1 MLSLVQTNS
10 HLIEHM
16 IKKCKVFGP
25 MKLWQQPLKTSSS
38 YGLRRPS
45 RTTRKRCG
53 PCLSRMIPGNAEMS
67 QRLQWLLLIFICA
80 RRLEDRA
87 RHKKQ
92 ECLRTFK
99 SSCNAINDRSFTRA
113 HYISYQPLP
122 CKGSAT
128 CVAIIDR
135 FDLIL
140 PARNSV
146 QATVAIHGANCSEM
160 RLVIFELIESQKGN
174 FFKVYTT
181 SKNVMYTQPCT

>member
-1 MLSLVQTNS
+1 MQ
-10 HLIEHM
+10 
-16 IKKCKVFGP
+16 
-25 MKLWQQPLKTSSS
+25 
-38 YGLRRPS
+38 GLRANEVVAAAFEDIFIVRSEKAFKDDPEKMWS
-45 RTTRKRCG
+45 MFIEDDTRKCRDV
-53 PCLSRMIPGNAEMS
+53 SKASMFI
-67 QRLQWLLLIFICA
+67 IFICA